1 MNVNSTIKVILAGIG
16 GVLAYLFGPW
26 DALIIGLVVLL
37 TLDYVTGVTA
47 GAIKG
52 ELSSKVGFFG
62 LLRKLV
68 ILVIIAVAAIIDR
81 IIPSTNGAIRAAV
94 IMFYIMNESLSI
106 LENAGRIG
114 IPLPKRLRK
123 AIESLRTVDSD

>member
-1 MNVNSTIKVILAGIG
+1 MNVNSTIKIIIAGLG
-16 GVLAYLFGPW
+16 GIMAYLFGPW

-37 TLDYVTGVTA
+37 ALDYVTGVTA

-68 ILVIIAVAAIIDR
+68 ILAIIAVAAIIDR
-81 IIPSTNGAIRAAV
+81 IVPSTNGAIRSAV
-94 IMFYIMNESLSI
+94 IMFYVMNEALSI

-114 IPLPKRLRK
+114 IPLPKKLKR
-123 AIESLRTVDSD
+123 AIESLKE